1 MLKFPIYDFVAY
13 HYVQSCGHIQEQE
26 MKERE
31 YLYGKWESNQ
41 IPEPFHKENL
51 PANVSYIFEKSLQN
65 PQKCCVLIVENGN
78 QLDTV
83 KEIISAAGF
92 SKLSK
97 NMTVA
102 TENQVINYNWM
113 RGRRF
118 VHIHCPR
125 KFSSGDLL
133 DEIVSSVGDMVLKN
147 ITFY

>member
-1 MLKFPIYDFVAY
+1 M
-13 HYVQSCGHIQEQE
+13 GN
-26 MKERE
+26 
-31 YLYGKWESNQ
+31 GKATRFQNRSTKKTYQ
-41 IPEPFHKENL
+41 QTCP
-51 PANVSYIFEKSLQN
+51 YIFEKSLQN
-65 PQKCCVLIVENGN
+65 PQKCCVLIVENGY

-83 KEIISAAGF
+83 KEIIVSAGF
-92 SKLSK
+92 SKLPN

-125 KFSSGDLL
+125 KFLRGNLL
-133 DEIVSSVGDMVLKN
+133 DKIVLSVGDMDLKN